1 MKIISAVKSGADETR
16 RVKRLFLY
24 TFLAAFVIMLIAF
37 ATEKVYPFGDRQ
49 MLVIDARDQYYPFM
63 LNMQQRMRGVGSMLY
78 TRDVGLGM
86 NFWSLMAY
94 YAFSPLNLLLVLVP
108 SALLRE
114 FMMVITAV
122 KIGLAA
128 SFMAILVA
136 HLRPTLLKKSY
147 VYPMLFGLAY
157 AFSTYL
163 MGYYWC
169 IIWLDS
175 IALLPLVILGLY
187 RMLEGG
193 SPYLYTVSLGV
204 AILSSFYIGFIICMF
219 IAFYYFYAY
228 YVHRERHGRKG
239 KRAFFGMTGKVI
251 LYSAVGILLSGIVLF
266 PAYKAVNL
274 SSAGNIKFPK
284 VTDITNSFNFVV
296 DRMMPMSKPVK
307 LDLYGAP
314 NIAAGAFS
322 LYAIYLY
329 FRSKKVPVAEK
340 SLSLLIVLFFF
351 LGFTTKILNFIW
363 HGFHFPNGIPF
374 RNAFALVFFILVLG
388 ATGYSYLSGED
399 RPRLHVFVAIA
410 IGYIVLMENKD
421 AGEKYIAA
429 IPAIIAVI
437 TIVLFS
443 TVLDYILKPDCSK
456 KRGLA
461 IALSVFVALETLG
474 LAVFGVKST
483 GTSSYSGYIIKQE
496 EIQAALSEMRQRDG
510 GIYRTEMSRRYTTND
525 SSLYGYRGISNF
537 ASTMNSK
544 VTSFICHL
552 GAAGKVE
559 ANRYFITMESPVID
573 SLFNV
578 KYFIARG
585 ELDYAEH
592 RGYKELW
599 RQGDISLVQNG
610 YALPFGFYVDPKT
623 VEYASNSENPFE
635 AQEEIYSKMLGR
647 DFSCYEYLDLAKF
660 DSSQEQVGSIVYKF
674 DKMSAE
680 YDDKEHEFSVSTQG
694 TGSEGKALFSIS
706 IPDDG
711 DYFVYFY
718 ASNQEDVTIKHL
730 YNSADKKKSYSYE
743 SRRGIIVPSGRMSKG
758 DVIELETKIPKK
770 TKGAIRIAAVKIDY
784 NAFEKANE
792 ELAMHP
798 FEVTKFKDTKIEGK
812 IDAPRDGYMYL
823 SLPYEKGW
831 TVKVNGQKIESDSME
846 EAMYL
851 IPVKAGTNNIS
862 MGYIPAGFVSGL
874 FLTILGAA
882 ILFMPRIISLIKK
895 KKH

>member
-86 NFWSLMAY
+86 NFWSL
-94 YAFSPLNLLLVLVP
+94 
-108 SALLRE
+108 
-114 FMMVITAV
+114 
-122 KIGLAA
+122 
-128 SFMAILVA
+128 
-136 HLRPTLLKKSY
+136 
-147 VYPMLFGLAY
+147 
-157 AFSTYL
+157 
-163 MGYYWC
+163 
-169 IIWLDS
+169 
-175 IALLPLVILGLY
+175 
-187 RMLEGG
+187 
-193 SPYLYTVSLGV
+193 
-204 AILSSFYIGFIICMF
+204 
-219 IAFYYFYAY
+219 
-228 YVHRERHGRKG
+228 
-239 KRAFFGMTGKVI
+239 
-251 LYSAVGILLSGIVLF
+251 
-266 PAYKAVNL
+266 
-274 SSAGNIKFPK
+274 
-284 VTDITNSFNFVV
+284 
-296 DRMMPMSKPVK
+296 
-307 LDLYGAP
+307 
-314 NIAAGAFS
+314 
-322 LYAIYLY
+322 
-329 FRSKKVPVAEK
+329 
-340 SLSLLIVLFFF
+340 
-351 LGFTTKILNFIW
+351 
-363 HGFHFPNGIPF
+363 
-374 RNAFALVFFILVLG
+374 NAFALVFFILVLG

-544 VTSFICHL
+544 VTSFIYHL